1 MEVSGGW
8 CFSGTV
14 TVSERGQIVFPVEAG
29 PKNWINPIIM
39 IYFLDYWNFRVL
51 QITGRF
57 TMNYY
62 DDPNNVQDYIKMAE
76 GYDGRELVEV
86 LIKYLPEAAAILELG
101 MGPGVGLDLLSQYYR
116 VTGSDNSQIFLDRY
130 REKNEAADL
139 LLLDARTLQT
149 SRSFD
154 GIYSN
159 KVLHHLSEEELKESF
174 LKQKDI
180 LLPQGIAFHSFWL
193 GDREEFMEG
202 LRFRYYSENLLIS
215 MVDSHFEVLE
225 AAQYAEFEAG
235 DSLYLVHK
243 KA

>member
-86 LIKYLPEAAAILELG
+86 LIKYLPEAATI
-101 MGPGVGLDLLSQYYR
+101 
-116 VTGSDNSQIFLDRY
+116 T
-130 REKNEAADL
+130 
-139 LLLDARTLQT
+139 
-149 SRSFD
+149 
-154 GIYSN
+154 
-159 KVLHHLSEEELKESF
+159 
-174 LKQKDI
+174 
-180 LLPQGIAFHSFWL
+180 
-193 GDREEFMEG
+193 
-202 LRFRYYSENLLIS
+202 
-215 MVDSHFEVLE
+215 
-225 AAQYAEFEAG
+225 
-235 DSLYLVHK
+235 
-243 KA
+243 